1 MLVILHP
8 NTDEK
13 SEEFIITWNYLE
25 SLPDINLKINLVE
38 GKLQALTEIYLIGD
52 TSKLSQK

>member
-13 SEEFIITWNYLE
+13 SEKFKETWNYLNN
-25 SLPDINLKINLVE
+25 LPDIQLKKNIWV
-38 GKLQALTEIYLIGD
+38 
-52 TSKLSQK
+52 